1 MTREEIQDLHAL
13 KMSSEIARLRA
24 ENAELREALRL
35 AMERGRFQMRKEMF
49 DWHFPDEDILN
60 STKPDPLYV
69 AAPEML
75 EALSTLK
82 RSIDFVKFEQGGD
95 YIISD
100 SDIKLI
106 ESAIQNS
113 TKPA

>member
-60 STKPDPLYV
+60 STKP
-69 AAPEML
+69 A
-75 EALSTLK
+75 
-82 RSIDFVKFEQGGD
+82 
-95 YIISD
+95 
-100 SDIKLI
+100 
-106 ESAIQNS
+106 
-113 TKPA
+113 